1 MVIDIMTITKT
12 KARTTDVTK
21 TRTMTFYE
29 IFFTSVTG
37 IMDNAIILKGCL
49 IY

>member
-1 MVIDIMTITKT
+1 MVIDTMTITKT

-21 TRTMTFYE
+21 AKTMTFYK

-37 IMDNAIILKGCL
+37 IMDETIILKCT
-49 IY
+49 